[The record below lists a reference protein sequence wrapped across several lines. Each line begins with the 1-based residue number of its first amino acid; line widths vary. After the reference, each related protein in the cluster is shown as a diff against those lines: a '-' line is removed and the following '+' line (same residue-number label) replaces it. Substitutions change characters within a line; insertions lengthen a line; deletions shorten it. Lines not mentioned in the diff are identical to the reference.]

1 VTSTFAG
8 GGGAFTT
15 TGAEP
20 DEFTYRAG
28 IGFNAAPTDRMSVHL
43 DYEFE
48 GRSDYQSHGGSLNLR
63 WQF

>member
-1 VTSTFAG
+1 MSTFP

-15 TGAEP
+15 TGAGP

-28 IGFNAAPTDRMSVHL
+28 VGFNAALTVRVSVHL
-43 DYEFE
+43 DDEFE
-48 GRSDYQSHGGSLNLR
+48 GRSGSPNLH